1 MRTGWITAA
10 VVVSGAFLSGFFGC
24 GTFSCGGL
32 AFAQDKPLG
41 DVAREARAQKSESPQ
56 AKKVITDED
65 FKPAPPAP
73 VSPTDAPVEVVNK
86 ARNLLLHDTA
96 HSCRRQTVNNSGPGY
111 ADDRVT
117 EAAAPNRYHI
127 VTTELRTNP
136 GRYEAIIVGDDVY
149 NRKGNE
155 PWQKV
160 EQYQAQLQR
169 SPGALIPNVLMFG
182 FSGADLKL
190 AGSESVDGAPTFRYE
205 YKVHVVDMDRTIDIW
220 VGANDNLPRRTHML
234 TVTAV
239 PNSQPIRWTE
249 DATCS
254 YGVRVTIEPPM

>member
-1 MRTGWITAA
+1 MRTSWIVAA
-10 VVVSGAFLSGFFGC
+10 VLVTGAARTGAIGYEGPPFPQ
-24 GTFSCGGL
+24 T
-32 AFAQDKPLG
+32 KPLG
-41 DVAREARAQKSESPQ
+41 DVAREARAQKSESAQ

-65 FKPAPPAP
+65 FKPVPPAP
-73 VSPTDAPVEVVNK
+73 VSPTDTPVEVVNK
-86 ARNLLLHDTA
+86 ARNLVLHDTA

-127 VTTELRTNP
+127 MTTQMRTNP
-136 GRYEAIIVGDDVY
+136 GRYEATIIGDDVY
-149 NRKGNE
+149 GRKGNE
-155 PWQKV
+155 AWQKV
-160 EQYQAQLQR
+160 EPNQARLQK
-169 SPGALIPNVLMFG
+169 SPGALIPDVLIFG
-182 FSGADLKL
+182 FAGAELKL
-190 AGSESVDGAPTFRYE
+190 AGSESVDGEPTLRYE

-220 VGANDNLPRRTHML
+220 VGANDNLPRKTHML

-254 YGVRVTIEPPM
+254 YGVRVTIEPPI